1 MLTTNVIAIDLAK
14 NVLQICYI
22 SVHGELL
29 FNKAFSRQKAKEF
42 IINAKRSILAMEGC
56 CGCHYWGQLA
66 QEHGHDVRI
75 INPKKVKGYL
85 EGHKTD
91 HNDALAIANSAIQIG
106 IKYSRPKSLEQQSMQ
121 SLESS
126 RRFLSRSVVSLGQ
139 HIRGTLLGYGIANPR
154 GEKGLKA
161 SVREILDNPSS
172 VPTNVVSVLSMLWE
186 QYKQLKA
193 QLIAFEKEKNALTR
207 QIEPC
212 KRLMEIE
219 GVGETTASM
228 LYTTLGDGKQFKNGR
243 QASAFVGLTPKQHS
257 SGGKVFMIGIDKCG
271 GVKELRSL
279 LYLGAMSYVGR
290 LPEEPRTQKDA
301 WLIKIIQRIGFKK
314 ACIALANKIVRTAW
328 AMLRHETTYKP
339 ILLNAD

>member
-1 MLTTNVIAIDLAK
+1 MLAKSIIAIDLAK
-14 NVLQICYI
+14 NILQICHI

-42 IINAKRSILAMEGC
+42 LVNAKPSIVAMEGC
-56 CGCHYWGQLA
+56 CGCHYWGRLA
-66 QEHGHDVRI
+66 ESFGHDVRI

-91 HNDALAIANSAIQIG
+91 HNDALAIANSVIHIG
-106 IKYSRPKSLEQQSMQ
+106 IKYSRPKSLEQQAMQ

-139 HIRGTLLGYGIANPR
+139 HIRGTILGYGIANPR

-161 SVREILDNPSS
+161 SVQEVLNGETSIPR
-172 VPTNVVSVLSMLWE
+172 NVIAVLSMLWE

-193 QLIAFEKEKNALTR
+193 ELIAYEKEKNALTR

-212 KRLMEIE
+212 QRLMEIE
-219 GVGETTASM
+219 GVGEVTAAM
-228 LYTTLGDGKQFKNGR
+228 LYTTIGDGKQFKNGR

-271 GVKELRSL
+271 GVKDLRSL

-290 LPEEPRTQKDA
+290 LPKNPITQKDV
-301 WLIKIIQRIGFKK
+301 WLSAIISRIGFKK

-328 AMLRHETTYKP
+328 AMLRYETKYKP
-339 ILLNAD
+339 ILVHD